1 MKIADYGKAITS
13 YIQAPTREQKELSKL
28 RAEVDFS
35 GMSAPALKLYYERET
50 GLPPPEDPRE
60 LIIQLKRLIK
70 GFDEEG
76 VATFSK
82 GGRVHLADG
91 TPPPRK
97 PKELKDLF
105 KKIDTAVLAVRSNT
119 VPPEFIV
126 PNLEKL
132 TQEYIS
138 DGLISGEDAR
148 KFAIERKDYYDNFIS
163 KNVGETVPAFDFDNE
178 GKAIELSE
186 EQIIERINEADGGRI
201 GFQFGGGKDAQM
213 AGTEASRIYFRER
226 KVDKPTP
233 TYTGGT
239 GNAKLTGVK
248 FANPAQEKEYIKL
261 LTERYKYPKGS
272 KEGLKLFTN
281 AQLAEKFGM
290 TVNNVEK
297 VNNVLKKQLD
307 LKYPAQT
314 YEGYEK
320 IARERDVKRKGYI
333 RTTSDPAK
341 EQKIKRAIKTVDKT
355 ALANDVDIAHRASL
369 KANTNIGGK
378 YLVSSLGIDPKV
390 VNQSIIIPI
399 EQKLGTLYENQKNL
413 IKNLK
418 PGKVPKDI
426 QKQLEKIN
434 IKISELVDRT
444 DGVLQGVLVDE
455 KNLKPRIYGIDYSK
469 VLGFG
474 LIDDKPIKDLTQ
486 EDIDLIK
493 LNVGEQIKTAKK
505 PKFKEKLLKTIG
517 TGAKAVGKVF
527 KPLGYA
533 IGTGAAISAKSQAD
547 ELGIELSPLDYL
559 AAIEMGDPDMAIKT
573 YKMRTDP
580 EFAKQEEAK
589 TLAIPLDEGTY
600 DVMNNQS
607 TFGKYNDQIKNIKL
621 P

>member
-148 KFAIERKDYYDNFIS
+148 KFALERKDYYDNFIS
-163 KNVGETVPAFDFDNE
+163 KNAGETVPAFDFDNE
-178 GKAIELSE
+178 GKAIELSK

-201 GFQFGGGKDAQM
+201 GFQFAGGKDAQM

-390 VNQSIIIPI
+390 VNQSIVIPI